1 MFSFTP
7 TTIKLYIVKVYIKSN
22 FFFLLK
28 CIWICTRAYWICPNL
43 YRQKHHSYVGPIHR
57 PNLQPIILLP
67 MGDGYAAFRLASN
80 LKTAWLGSTCQGYNP
95 RQYSLQGHGGTQASP
110 PWQGSNNRGGLF
122 FGVFYFSFFN
132 FLIQPGS
139 STPSLWLLVLA
150 PPISVPGLFFA

>member
-1 MFSFTP
+1 
-7 TTIKLYIVKVYIKSN
+7 
-22 FFFLLK
+22 
-28 CIWICTRAYWICPNL
+28 
-43 YRQKHHSYVGPIHR
+43 
-57 PNLQPIILLP
+57 

-110 PWQGSNNRGGLF
+110 PRQGSNNRGGLF
-122 FGVFYFSFFN
+122 FGVFYFSFLH